1 MPTKFGPKSKIC
13 EDSPNGTRKTTE
25 ETVEFIIMAI
35 KCYIKFQRIQPLGAS
50 LAWLL
55 LV

>member
-25 ETVEFIIMAI
+25 ETVEFIMVI
-35 KCYIKFQRIQPLGAS
+35 KCYIKFQRIQQFGAS
-50 LAWLL
+50 LA
-55 LV
+55 